1 MEALMTYST
10 RCATSI
16 FACLALASAAGAAKT
31 ARADDS
37 TAHGGDHAAVVEE
50 ALGTVDFQVSCT
62 AASQPAFD
70 RALGFLHHMMYE
82 QARAGFQEI
91 VATDPECAM
100 AHWGVATT
108 LFQPL
113 WPTRPSADDLMRG
126 WTEIQNAKETG
137 PASER
142 ERHLVAATE
151 AFYREPETADWW
163 TRIERW
169 AAAMEAAYRAQPED
183 PDIAALYA
191 LSRLALA
198 PTADDRAPLHA
209 EAETVLRGVYD
220 QVPTHPGAVHYTIHA
235 NDATGRADR
244 SLDIVK
250 SYGEIAP
257 EIAHALHMPS
267 HIFVRLGD
275 WPGVVEWNRRSA
287 DAALKHPAGDAV
299 SHHYL
304 HAADY
309 LLYAF
314 LQRGE
319 DERAAAVLDEAMAQG
334 NHQASFISAFH
345 AAAMPARY
353 AVERREWAEAA
364 ALEPRAPD
372 YLPWDKALW
381 AEGMTWLARGLGS
394 VHTGDLE
401 GAREAEARLAA
412 LRDQATAGGEKGF
425 ATYIEIDRLI
435 LAGWLAQAQDEA
447 AEAVE
452 LIGSAAELEGTVEK
466 HPVTPGAL
474 LPPYE
479 ALGDLLLDL
488 GRPDEALA
496 AYRASSEVWPG
507 RFNTLLGAAR
517 AAAAG
522 GDEAAAADYY
532 AQLLEVAKASDR
544 PALSEAQQH
553 L

>member
-1 MEALMTYST
+1 
-10 RCATSI
+10 
-16 FACLALASAAGAAKT
+16 
-31 ARADDS
+31 
-37 TAHGGDHAAVVEE
+37 
-50 ALGTVDFQVSCT
+50 
-62 AASQPAFD
+62 
-70 RALGFLHHMMYE
+70 
-82 QARAGFQEI
+82 
-91 VATDPECAM
+91 
-100 AHWGVATT
+100 
-108 LFQPL
+108 
-113 WPTRPSADDLMRG
+113 
-126 WTEIQNAKETG
+126 
-137 PASER
+137 
-142 ERHLVAATE
+142 
-151 AFYREPETADWW
+151 
-163 TRIERW
+163 
-169 AAAMEAAYRAQPED
+169 
-183 PDIAALYA
+183 
-191 LSRLALA
+191 
-198 PTADDRAPLHA
+198 
-209 EAETVLRGVYD
+209 
-220 QVPTHPGAVHYTIHA
+220 
-235 NDATGRADR
+235 
-244 SLDIVK
+244 
-250 SYGEIAP
+250 
-257 EIAHALHMPS
+257 
-267 HIFVRLGD
+267 
-275 WPGVVEWNRRSA
+275 VVEWNRRSA
-287 DAALKHPAGDAV
+287 DAALNHPAGDAV

-319 DERAAAVLDEAMAQG
+319 DDRAAAVLDEARSHA

-364 ALEPRAPD
+364 ALEPRSPD

-401 GAREAEARLAA
+401 RAREAEGRLAA
-412 LRDQATAGGEKGF
+412 LRDQATAGGEQAF

-435 LAGWLAQAQDEA
+435 LAGWLARAQNQAE
-447 AEAVE
+447 EAVK
-452 LIGSAAELEGTVEK
+452 LIGSAADLEGTVEK

-496 AYRASSEVWPG
+496 AYRASRATWPG

-517 AAAAG
+517 AAAAA
-522 GDEAAAADYY
+522 GDEAAATDYY
-532 AQLLEVAKASDR
+532 AQLFEMAEGSER